1 MQDDEKDV
9 SRRDFFKTVGV
20 GSIATAVVAGVT
32 DTAAQGPAPIGPDEV
47 PITLTINGQRHQL
60 RVEPRVT
67 LLDAMRTRLDLT
79 GQKRVCDRGACGAC
93 TVIIEPPDDAQSASR
108 GRRGRTYYSC
118 SMLAIEAQGRNIRT
132 VDGLAKGTALHP
144 VQQAF
149 CDHDGLMCGFCTPGF
164 VMATVALLETTPNP
178 TPEQAKRALDGNLC
192 RCGTNIG
199 VLRAALS
206 AKGVTRG

>member
-1 MQDDEKDV
+1 MAADDHV

-20 GSIATAVVAGVT
+20 GSVATAVVAGAK
-32 DTAAQGPAPIGPDEV
+32 DAAAQGPAPVGPGDV
-47 PITLTINGQRHQL
+47 AITLTVNGRRHAL
-60 RVEPRVT
+60 SVEPRVT
-67 LLDAMRTRLDLT
+67 LLDALRTRLEIT

-93 TVIIEPPDDAQSASR
+93 TVIID
-108 GRRGRTYYSC
+108 GRTYYSC

-132 VDGLAKGTALHP
+132 VEGIAQGETLHP

-149 CDHDGLMCGFCTPGF
+149 CDHDASMCGFCTPGF
-164 VMATVALLETTPNP
+164 VMATVALLEKTPNP

-199 VLRAALS
+199 LLKAALGT
-206 AKGVTRG
+206 AGVRRG